1 MKWIVIILAVTLS
14 LNANASRFKGKD
26 GSYIVRGDTATKLFL
41 SAGEPLRKRSEVVCI
56 NQKRDYCKSWGRT
69 EYWYY
74 QDSEES
80 SVIWTIKIVDDK
92 VVEFSWSRY
101 G

>member
-1 MKWIVIILAVTLS
+1 MKWIIIILAVTLS

-26 GSYIVRGDTATKLFL
+26 GNYIVRGDTATKLFL
-41 SAGEPLRKRSEVVCI
+41 AAGEPVRKRSERVCLDK
-56 NQKRDYCKSWGRT
+56 KRDYCKRWSRT

-74 QDSEES
+74 QDRDES

-92 VVEFSWSRY
+92 VVEFTWSR
-101 G
+101 